1 VQPSDGPTVA
11 EVGEDALVR
20 AVVRRLRGATDVADA
35 VAGDA
40 PASAVQPD
48 PGGRVPAGRVL
59 VGPGDD
65 AAVVALDGP
74 LVTSTDTLV
83 EGVDFRL
90 DWSSP
95 EDVGRK
101 AAVQVLADV
110 EAMGATPVGLLVA
123 LVVPG
128 RTPLDWCL
136 RLADGLGA
144 EAVLA
149 GAVVLGGDVADGDA
163 LVLTGTS
170 IGALEGGRPA
180 VGRGGARPG
189 DVVAL
194 GGLPGRSA
202 AGLAV
207 LSAAP
212 APAAFEVGA
221 GVEVGAEAVSR
232 VVAFHRAPTVDH
244 TAGPRARAAGA
255 TALIDVSDG
264 LVRDAVRVAE
274 ASGVVVGLDPGS
286 LSPAPEVVAVAE
298 ELGADPLE
306 WVLTSGEEHVML
318 GCFPPEAALPDGFRA
333 VGRVREVRPGEVAG
347 VEVGGRRRTDAGGW
361 THYGRRP

>member
-1 VQPSDGPTVA
+1 MQPSEGPTVA

-20 AVVRRLRGATDVADA
+20 AVVRRLRGSSDA
-35 VAGDA
+35 GDGVAGDA
-40 PASAVQPD
+40 PAATAQP
-48 PGGRVPAGRVL
+48 GSGGRVL

-65 AAVVALDGP
+65 AAVVALGGP

-95 EDVGRK
+95 QDLGRK

-136 RLADGLGA
+136 RLADGLGT
-144 EAVLA
+144 EARTA

-170 IGALEGGRPA
+170 IGALEGERPA
-180 VGRGGARPG
+180 VGRDGARPG

-194 GGLPGRSA
+194 SGLPGRSA

-207 LSAAP
+207 LSSERGP
-212 APAAFEVGA
+212 ATVADD
-221 GVEVGAEAVSR
+221 AVRR

-274 ASGVVVGLDPGS
+274 ASGVVVGLDPAS
-286 LSPAPEVVAVAE
+286 LAPAPDVAAVAGL
-298 ELGADPLE
+298 LGADPLE
-306 WVLTSGEEHVML
+306 WVCTSGEEHVML
-318 GCFPPEAALPDGFRA
+318 AAFGPGASLPDGFRA
-333 VGRVREVRPGEVAG
+333 VGRVREVGPGETPGVEVAG
-347 VEVGGRRRTDAGGW
+347 VRRTDAGGW